1 MPPRSPSKR
10 FARRLKV
17 ALLRTGVAGAG
28 EPVVAPLLTAGYLAR
43 LGSWARRQRPP
54 FDADVA
60 EPEFRY
66 AKRERLFEH
75 VLTTEI
81 GQGPIDYLEFG
92 VAKGASFRWWLANVA
107 HPDSR
112 FAGFD
117 LFTGLPEDFGPVRA
131 GSFDTGGKLPEVSDA
146 RGTFIAGFFQ
156 DTLGPFLA
164 DGALGRRPTGRPL
177 VVHLDADLYSST
189 LYVLTRLAPS
199 LRAGDI
205 LLFDEFGVPM
215 HEFRAWTDFV
225 AAYRVQ
231 ATLLGQAND
240 WLQTAFR
247 VDDLAT

>member
-1 MPPRSPSKR
+1 MASRSPSKR

-17 ALLRTGVAGAG
+17 ALLRSGLAGAG
-28 EPVVAPLLTAGYLAR
+28 APAAGPLLTAGYLAR
-43 LGSWARRQRPP
+43 LGRWARRQDPP
-54 FDADVA
+54 FDADRA
-60 EPEFRY
+60 EPAFRY

-75 VLTTEI
+75 VLSSEL

-92 VAKGASFRWWLANVA
+92 VAQGASFRWWVTNVG

-131 GSFDTGGKLPEVSDA
+131 GAFDTGGKVPEISDPRATFVS
-146 RGTFIAGFFQ
+146 GYFQ

-164 DGALGRRPTGRPL
+164 DGALGRRAGGRRL

-189 LYVLTRLAPS
+189 LFVLTRLAPA
-199 LRAGDI
+199 LREGDV

-247 VDDLAT
+247 IDALAA